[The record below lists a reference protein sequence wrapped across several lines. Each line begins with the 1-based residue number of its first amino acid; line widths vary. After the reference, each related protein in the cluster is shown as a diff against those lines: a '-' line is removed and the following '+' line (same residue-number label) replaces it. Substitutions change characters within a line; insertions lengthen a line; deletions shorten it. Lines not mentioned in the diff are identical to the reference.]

1 MSRGMKRIL
10 LPAAALLALGLTCSL
25 GTPAFAAILIQ
36 IDKPSQTMTVSVDG
50 QLAYRWRV
58 STGATGYSTPTGT
71 YKPFR
76 MEVMHYSQEWDNAGM
91 PHSIFFTTRGHAVHG
106 SNHPNLGRPA
116 SHGCV
121 RLTLSN
127 AATLYQ
133 LVNARGMGD
142 TTVIVR
148 GPDPPGHYAATQI
161 PKRQPARPGFGSGP
175 GPFQWLF
182 GGSR

>member
-1 MSRGMKRIL
+1 MKRL
-10 LPAAALLALGLTCSL
+10 RLFAVTLLALALACTAGQ
-25 GTPAFAAILIQ
+25 PALATILVQ

-50 QLAYRWRV
+50 AVQYRWRV
-58 STGATGYSTPTGT
+58 STGATGFSTPAGT

-91 PHSIFFTTRGHAVHG
+91 PHSIFFTSRGHAVHG
-106 SNHPNLGRPA
+106 SNHPGMGTPV

-121 RLTLSN
+121 RLSLTN

-133 LVNARGMGD
+133 LVSARGMAD

-148 GPDPPGHYAATQI
+148 GPDPAGYFAATQI
-161 PKRQPARPGFGSGP
+161 PKRKSAQPGYGSGI

>member
-1 MSRGMKRIL
+1 MKRL
-10 LPAAALLALGLTCSL
+10 KPLAVPLLALGLVCGAGAS
-25 GTPAFAAILIQ
+25 AFANILIQ

-50 QLAYRWRV
+50 QVHYRWRV
-58 STGATGYSTPTGT
+58 SSGATGYSTPTGT
-71 YKPFR
+71 FKPFR

-106 SNHPNLGRPA
+106 SNHPGLGTPV

-133 LVNARGMGD
+133 LVSAKGMAD
-142 TTVIVR
+142 TTVVVR
-148 GPDPPGHYAATQI
+148 GPDPPGHFAATQI
-161 PKRQPARPGFGSGP
+161 PKRQPARPGSGSGP

>member
-1 MSRGMKRIL
+1 MKRLKL
-10 LPAAALLALGLTCSL
+10 LAVPLLALGLVCGA
-25 GTPAFAAILIQ
+25 GTSAFANILIQ

-50 QLAYRWRV
+50 QVHYRWRV
-58 STGATGYSTPTGT
+58 SSGATGYSTPTGT
-71 YKPFR
+71 FKPFR

-91 PHSIFFTTRGHAVHG
+91 PNSIFFTTRGHAVHG
-106 SNHPNLGRPA
+106 SNHPGLGTPV

-133 LVNARGMGD
+133 LVSAKGMAD
-142 TTVIVR
+142 TTVVVR
-148 GPDPPGHYAATQI
+148 GPDPPGHFAATQI
-161 PKRQPARPGFGSGP
+161 PKRQPARPGVGSGP

>member
-1 MSRGMKRIL
+1 MKRL
-10 LPAAALLALGLTCSL
+10 KLLAVPLLTLGLVCGAGPS
-25 GTPAFAAILIQ
+25 AFANILIQ

-50 QLAYRWRV
+50 QVHYRWRV

-71 YKPFR
+71 FKPFR

-106 SNHPNLGRPA
+106 SNHPGLGTPV

-127 AATLYQ
+127 AATLFQ
-133 LVNARGMGD
+133 LVSAKGMAD

-148 GPDPPGHYAATQI
+148 GPDPPGHFAATQI

>member
-1 MSRGMKRIL
+1 MERVWRL
-10 LPAAALLALGLTCSL
+10 AVLLLAAGFACAA
-25 GTPAFAAILIQ
+25 GKPAFANILIQ

-50 QLAYRWRV
+50 KVQYRWRV
-58 STGATGYSTPTGT
+58 STGATAFSTPAGT
-71 YKPFR
+71 YTPFR

-91 PHSIFFTTRGHAVHG
+91 PHSIFFSQRGHAIHG
-106 SNHPNLGRPA
+106 SNHPGLGTPV

-133 LVNARGMGD
+133 LVGARGMAD
-142 TTVIVR
+142 TTVIIR
-148 GPDPPGHYAATQI
+148 GPDPAGYFAATQI
-161 PKRQPARPGFGSGP
+161 PKRQSEQPGYGAGI

>member
-1 MSRGMKRIL
+1 MKRLRL
-10 LPAAALLALGLTCSL
+10 LAVTLLALGLACAA
-25 GTPAFAAILIQ
+25 GKPALATILVQ
-36 IDKPSQTMTVSVDG
+36 IDKPTQIMTVTVDG
-50 QLAYRWRV
+50 QVAYRWRV
-58 STGATGYSTPTGT
+58 STGATGFSTPAGT

-91 PHSIFFTTRGHAVHG
+91 PHSIFFTSRGHAVHG
-106 SNHPNLGRPA
+106 SNHPGMGTPV

-121 RLTLSN
+121 RLSLTN

-133 LVNARGMGD
+133 LVSARGMAD

-148 GPDPPGHYAATQI
+148 GPDPAGYFAATQI
-161 PKRQPARPGFGSGP
+161 PKRNSAQPGHGSGI

>member
-1 MSRGMKRIL
+1 MKRL
-10 LPAAALLALGLTCSL
+10 RFLAVTVLASGVACGTGQPALAN
-25 GTPAFAAILIQ
+25 ILIQ
-36 IDKPSQTMTVSVDG
+36 IDKPTQVMTITVDG
-50 QLAYRWRV
+50 NVAYRWRV
-58 STGATGYSTPTGT
+58 STGATGFSTPAGT

-91 PHSIFFTTRGHAVHG
+91 PNSIFFTSRGHAVHG
-106 SNHPNLGRPA
+106 SNHPGLGTPV

-121 RLTLSN
+121 RLSLTN

-133 LVNARGMGD
+133 LVDSRGMAD

-148 GPDPPGHYAATQI
+148 GPDPPGYFAATQI
-161 PKRQPARPGFGSGP
+161 PKRQTSQPGFGSGG